1 MKVKKE
7 FGLSDQPVKFKKK
20 GIAIMD
26 HSITVLICD
35 DNIAVHESINAYLQA
50 EGMNSE
56 SVYDGELAL
65 KLLQEKHFDLVV
77 LDIMMPGLFGTEVCR
92 EIRKTSDI
100 PILMLSS
107 RSEEMDRIIGLEI
120 GADDY
125 ITKPFSP
132 REVVVRI
139 KTILKRVQ
147 PKKENANYLKAGNLA
162 IDIDGYRVLVN
173 NHEIEMTAKE
183 VELLVF
189 LVTSTGKVINREELL
204 HRVWGYDYMGDTRT
218 VDTLIKR
225 IRQKIAQYSPDFSIK
240 SVYGVGYKF
249 EVGP

>member
-1 MKVKKE
+1 
-7 FGLSDQPVKFKKK
+7 
-20 GIAIMD
+20 MD
-26 HSITVLICD
+26 HNLTVLICD
-35 DNIAVHESINAYLQA
+35 DNVAVHESINAYLQA

-56 SVYDGELAL
+56 SAYDGEMGL
-65 KLLQEKHFDLVV
+65 KLLKENNFDLVI
-77 LDIMMPGLFGTEVCR
+77 LDIMMPGLFGTEVCK

-100 PILMLSS
+100 PIIMLSA
-107 RSEEMDRIIGLEI
+107 RSEEVDRIVGLEI

-132 REVVVRI
+132 REIVVRI

-147 PKKENANYLKAGNLA
+147 PKKENPHQLKAGNLS
-162 IDIDGYRVLVN
+162 IDIDGYEVLIN
-173 NHEIEMTAKE
+173 NQEIEFTAKE

-189 LVTSTGKVINREELL
+189 LVKNKGKVVNREELL
-204 HRVWGYDYMGDTRT
+204 YKVWGYDYIGDTRA

-225 IRQKIAQYSPDFSIK
+225 IRKKIAKASPEFCIK

-249 EVGP
+249 EVCV

>member
-1 MKVKKE
+1 
-7 FGLSDQPVKFKKK
+7 
-20 GIAIMD
+20 MD
-26 HSITVLICD
+26 HNITVLICD
-35 DNIAVHESINAYLQA
+35 DNVAVHESINAYLQA
-50 EGMNSE
+50 EGMNSV
-56 SVYDGELAL
+56 SAYDGEIAL
-65 KLLQEKHFDLVV
+65 KLLNENNFDLVV
-77 LDIMMPGLFGTEVCR
+77 LDIMMPGLFGTEVCK

-100 PILMLSS
+100 PILMLSA

-147 PKKENANYLKAGNLA
+147 PKKENPKYLRAGNLS
-162 IDIDGYRVLVN
+162 IDIDGYDVLVN
-173 NHEIEMTAKE
+173 NQEIELTAKE

-189 LVTSTGKVINREELL
+189 LVKNTGKVVNREELL
-204 HRVWGYDYMGDTRT
+204 YKVWGYDYIGDTRA

-225 IRQKIAQYSPDFSIK
+225 IRQKIAKASPDFSIK

-249 EVGP
+249 EVTV

>member
-1 MKVKKE
+1 ME
-7 FGLSDQPVKFKKK
+7 
-20 GIAIMD
+20 
-26 HSITVLICD
+26 HNITVLICD

-50 EGMNSE
+50 EGMNSV
-56 SVYDGELAL
+56 SVYDGEKAL
-65 KLLQEKHFDLVV
+65 KLLKENSFDLVV
-77 LDIMMPGLFGTEVCR
+77 LDIMMPGLFGTEVCK

-100 PILMLSS
+100 PILMLSAK
-107 RSEEMDRIIGLEI
+107 SEEIDRIVGLEI

-132 REVVVRI
+132 REIVVRI

-147 PKKENANYLKAGNLA
+147 PKKENIHYLKAGNLS
-162 IDIDGYRVLVN
+162 IDIDGYEVLIN
-173 NHEIEMTAKE
+173 NQEIEFTAKE

-189 LVTSTGKVINREELL
+189 LVKNKGKVVSREELL
-204 HRVWGYDYMGDTRT
+204 YKVWGYDYIGDTRA

-225 IRQKIAQYSPDFSIK
+225 IRQKLPKTSTDFSIK

-249 EVGP
+249 EVSV

>member
-1 MKVKKE
+1 ME
-7 FGLSDQPVKFKKK
+7 
-20 GIAIMD
+20 
-26 HSITVLICD
+26 HNITVLICD
-35 DNIAVHESINAYLQA
+35 DNDAVHESINAYLQA
-50 EGMNSE
+50 EGMNSV
-56 SVYDGELAL
+56 SAYDGEIAL
-65 KLLQEKHFDLVV
+65 KLLNENNFDLVV
-77 LDIMMPGLFGTEVCR
+77 LDIMMPGLFGTEVCK

-100 PILMLSS
+100 PILMLSA

-147 PKKENANYLKAGNLA
+147 PKKENPKYLRAGNLS
-162 IDIDGYRVLVN
+162 IDIDGYDVLVN
-173 NHEIEMTAKE
+173 NQEIELTAKE

-189 LVTSTGKVINREELL
+189 LVKNTGKVVNREELL
-204 HRVWGYDYMGDTRT
+204 YKVWGYDYIGDTRA

-225 IRQKIAQYSPDFSIK
+225 IRQKIAKASPDFSIK

-249 EVGP
+249 EVTV